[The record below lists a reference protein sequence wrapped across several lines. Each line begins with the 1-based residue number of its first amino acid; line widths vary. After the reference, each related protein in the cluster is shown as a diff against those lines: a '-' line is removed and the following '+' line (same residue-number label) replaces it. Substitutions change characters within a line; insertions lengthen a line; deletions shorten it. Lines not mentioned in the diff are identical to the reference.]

1 LEAGAKAA
9 AEATVAIRQK
19 VVFMVNNNEYC
30 KRLLVSSCRSTTR
43 NVTLLHTTY
52 VSGFLIDGD
61 HRNITS

>member
-19 VVFMVNNNEYC
+19 VVFMVNNEYC
-30 KRLLVSSCRSTTR
+30 MRLLVSSCRSTTR